1 VNSSQACQ
9 LRLLG
14 TPSVAA
20 FDGSPI
26 GRRVVQRHRIALLA
40 LLSLSRGHGLSRER
54 VLGYLWPES
63 DPEHARQLLNQAV
76 YQLRKGLGEDA
87 IESSGDELRLNVDR
101 VCSDVVEF
109 EAAVAN
115 RRHSQAVALYRGPFL
130 DGFYLSEAVEF
141 ERWLEGERS
150 RLAGEFAKELES
162 LAHVAEENL
171 DFPASAEWWTKRAAH
186 DPFDSRVALL
196 VMQALEKAG
205 NRAGALQH
213 GAAHAR
219 VLHDEFGIAPPP
231 DVLAFAERL
240 RREAAQAPAHVLPVR
255 ANGEPLA
262 RTLAAHEP
270 PISHASTPPSLADP
284 AVGHVEAPLDLTPIV
299 KTSRHWKVLGVV
311 AAAGAGALLFWFAN
325 RTNERAW
332 LLDEAIP
339 GIEHYLDVADWEHA
353 YRLAREADARVP
365 GSREI
370 AELWPRLTWLVS
382 ITSEPAGATVFRQSY
397 TADTSAWEML
407 GRTPLEQIRVPYGLS
422 RIRLELDGYRPVL
435 RALGGAH
442 INWREL
448 KSGNPDHLLVGPEV
462 YRLDKSSELPADMV
476 RVPGGTLM
484 SGRDTLRFSDF
495 LMGRFEVT
503 NAEFKRFVDAGGYR
517 RRELWPPILIGS
529 DTIAWPQAM
538 MRFIDRT
545 GRPGPSTWEAG
556 DYPAGEGEF
565 PVSGVSWYE
574 ATAYARFTGRELPT
588 AHHWQQALA
597 NSLFPWLLPASNF
610 GGTGSRPVT
619 QSSAMSH
626 VEVFDLTGN
635 VREWTATAV
644 GSEFIILGGSWSDP
658 YYIAGTPDVS
668 ARPEDRSAG
677 NGIRLV
683 TTTDDV
689 VTAARMRARVPN
701 RTTAPAAVSQP
712 PLPDEVYAAY
722 SRVFDYDDSELEP
735 VVERV
740 DTTRLWIRERI
751 TIDAGYAGGRLPI
764 HLYRP
769 TGRKGPYQTVV
780 YWPGWDTFWLAD
792 ADEYFAKQMD
802 FIIKSGRAVAFPIFS
817 GTFER
822 RVSSKVR
829 TPAFGTAEYRDNT
842 IHTIKEL
849 RRTVDYIQTRSDLD
863 TAAIAFYGYSWG
875 GVNAPLALAQEARF
889 RTAIIHIGLLPPMAA
904 TPEVDPVNSLPR
916 VRVPALVFSG
926 EFDPMVPRENA
937 TRYFALI
944 GTPDARKRQVW
955 AIGGHFV
962 PRALVIRE
970 TLDWLDRYLGPTSR

>member
-1 VNSSQACQ
+1 
-9 LRLLG
+9 
-14 TPSVAA
+14 
-20 FDGSPI
+20 
-26 GRRVVQRHRIALLA
+26 
-40 LLSLSRGHGLSRER
+40 
-54 VLGYLWPES
+54 
-63 DPEHARQLLNQAV
+63 LNQAV
-76 YQLRKGLGEDA
+76 YHLRKGLGEDA
-87 IESSGDELRLNVDR
+87 IESAGDELQLNVER
-101 VCSDVVEF
+101 VSSDVAEF
-109 EAAVAN
+109 EAAVTS
-115 RRHSQAVALYRGPFL
+115 RRHSQAVALYRGPLL

-141 ERWLEGERS
+141 ERWLENERA
-150 RLAGEFAKELES
+150 RLAGDFAKALES
-162 LAHVAEENL
+162 LAEAAHENH
-171 DFPASAEWWTKRAAH
+171 DFPASVEWWTKRAAH
-186 DPFDSRVALL
+186 NPFDSRVALL
-196 VMQALEKAG
+196 LMQALEKAG

-219 VLHDEFGIAPPP
+219 LLQDEFGIAPPA
-231 DVLAFAERL
+231 DVIAFAELL
-240 RREAAQAPAHVLPVR
+240 RREAAQAPVRVLPLR
-255 ANGEPLA
+255 ANAEPLA
-262 RTLAAHEP
+262 RTLAPSKPA
-270 PISHASTPPSLADP
+270 ISRTSTPQALGDLGSERVKVPSDVP
-284 AVGHVEAPLDLTPIV
+284 PVV
-299 KTSRHWKVLGVV
+299 KTSRHWKVFGVI
-311 AAAGAGALLFWFAN
+311 AAVGAGALLFWFAN
-325 RTNERAW
+325 RANERAW
-332 LLDEAIP
+332 LRDDAIP
-339 GIEHYLDVADWEHA
+339 RIEHYLDVADWEHA

-370 AELWPRLTWLVS
+370 AELWPRLTWLVTM
-382 ITSEPAGATVFRQSY
+382 TSEPAGATVFRQSY
-397 TADTSAWEML
+397 TADTSAWEVL
-407 GRTPLEQIRVPYGLS
+407 GRTPLERIRVPYGLS

-448 KSGNPDHLLVGPEV
+448 RPGNPDHLLVGPEV
-462 YRLDKSSELPADMV
+462 YRLDKPRELPADMV

-484 SGRDTLRFSDF
+484 SGGDSVRFTDF

-517 RRELWPPILIGS
+517 RRDLWPPIVVGS
-529 DTIAWPQAM
+529 DTIAWPEAM
-538 MRFIDRT
+538 MKFIDRT
-545 GRPGPSTWEAG
+545 GRQGPSTWEAG

-574 ATAYARFTGRELPT
+574 AAAYARFTGRELPT
-588 AHHWQQALA
+588 THHWQQALA

-610 GGTGSRPVT
+610 GGTGPRAVKQSR
-619 QSSAMSH
+619 AMSH

-644 GSEFIILGGSWSDP
+644 GSQFIILGGSWSDP

-668 ARPEDRSAG
+668 ARPEDRSPG

-683 TTTDDV
+683 ITRDDAP
-689 VTAARMRARVPN
+689 TAARMRAPAPT
-701 RTTAPAAVSQP
+701 RTTAPAVASRP
-712 PLPDEVYAAY
+712 PSTDQVYAAY
-722 SRVFDYDDSELEP
+722 SRVFDYDNSELEP

-740 DTTRLWIRERI
+740 DTTRLWIRERV
-751 TIDAGYAGGRLPI
+751 TIDAGYAGGRLPL

-769 TGRKGPYQTVV
+769 TASKGPYQTVV

-792 ADEYFAKQMD
+792 PDEYFAKQMD
-802 FIIKSGRAVAFPIFS
+802 FIIKSGRAVALPIFS

-822 RVSSKVR
+822 RASNKVR
-829 TPAFGTAEYRDNT
+829 SPPFGTAEYRDNT

-849 RRTVDYIQTRSDLD
+849 RRTVDYIRTRPDLD

-875 GVNAPLALAQEARF
+875 GVNGPLALAQEARF
-889 RTAIIHIGLLPPMAA
+889 RTAIIHIGLLPPLAS

-916 VRVPALVFSG
+916 VRVPTLMLSG
-926 EFDPMVPRENA
+926 EFDSMVPRENA

-944 GTPDARKRQVW
+944 GTPDSRKRHVW

>member
-9 LRLLG
+9 VRLLG

-26 GRRVVQRHRIALLA
+26 GRRVVQRHRVALLA
-40 LLSLSRGHGLSRER
+40 LLSLSPGHGLSRER
-54 VLGYLWPES
+54 LLGYLWPENE
-63 DPEHARQLLNQAV
+63 PERARQLLNQAV

-87 IESSGDELRLNVDR
+87 IESAGDELRLNVER
-101 VCSDVVEF
+101 VGVDVVEF
-109 EAAVAN
+109 EAAVASA
-115 RRHSQAVALYRGPFL
+115 RHSQAVALYRGPLL

-141 ERWLEGERS
+141 ERWLESERA
-150 RLAGEFAKELES
+150 RLAGGFAKALES
-162 LAHVAEENL
+162 LAEAAEETR
-171 DFPASAEWWTKRAAH
+171 DFSASAEWWMKRAAH

-213 GAAHAR
+213 GSTHER
-219 VLHDEFGIAPPP
+219 LLHDEFGIAPPP
-231 DVLAFAERL
+231 DVISFAERL
-240 RREAAQAPAHVLPVR
+240 RHEAAQAPARVLPLR
-255 ANGEPLA
+255 ANAEPRA
-262 RTLAAHEP
+262 RKPAPRES
-270 PISHASTPPSLADP
+270 PISRTSTPPALSDSGGESVKATVSPPLA
-284 AVGHVEAPLDLTPIV
+284 
-299 KTSRHWKVLGVV
+299 KTFRHWKVFGVL
-311 AAAGAGALLFWFAN
+311 AAAGAGALVFWFAN
-325 RTNERAW
+325 RAKDRAW
-332 LLDEAIP
+332 LRDDAIP
-339 GIEHYLDVADWEHA
+339 RIEHYLDVADWEHA

-370 AELWPRLTWLVS
+370 AELWPRLTWLVRM
-382 ITSEPAGATVFRQSY
+382 TSEPAGATVFRQPY
-397 TADTSAWEML
+397 TGDTSAWEVL
-407 GRTPLEQIRVPYGLS
+407 GRTPLEQIRIPYGLS

-448 KSGNPDHLLVGPEV
+448 KPGNPDHLLVGPEV
-462 YRLDKSSELPADMV
+462 YRLDKPRELPADMV
-476 RVPGGTLM
+476 RVPGGTLT
-484 SGRDTLRFSDF
+484 SGDDSLRFADF
-495 LMGRFEVT
+495 LMSRFEVT

-517 RRELWPPILIGS
+517 RPDLWPPIVVGG
-529 DTIAWPQAM
+529 DTIGWQQAM
-538 MRFIDRT
+538 MRFTDRT

-556 DYPAGEGEF
+556 DYPASEGEF

-574 ATAYARFTGRELPT
+574 AAAYARFAGRELPT
-588 AHHWQQALA
+588 AEHWQQGLA

-610 GGTGSRPVT
+610 GGRGPRAVT
-619 QSSAMSH
+619 QSRAMSH

-635 VREWTATAV
+635 VREWTATAI
-644 GSEFIILGGSWSDP
+644 GSEFIILGGSWTDP

-683 TTTDDV
+683 ITRDDAP
-689 VTAARMRARVPN
+689 TAARMRARVPI
-701 RTTAPAAVSQP
+701 RTTAPTVASRTP
-712 PLPDEVYAAY
+712 SPDLVYAAY
-722 SRVFDYDDSELEP
+722 SRAFSYDNSELEP

-751 TIDAGYAGGRLPI
+751 TIDAGYAGGRLPL

-769 TGRKGPYQTVV
+769 TASKPPFQTVV

-792 ADEYFAKQMD
+792 ADEYFVKQMD
-802 FIIKSGRAVAFPIFS
+802 FVIKSGRAVAFPIFS

-822 RVSSKVR
+822 RTSNKVR

-849 RRTVDYIQTRSDLD
+849 RRTVDYIRTRPDLD
-863 TAAIAFYGYSWG
+863 SAAIAFYGYSWG
-875 GVNAPLALAQEARF
+875 GVNGPIALAQEGRF
-889 RTAIIHIGLLPPMAA
+889 RTAIINIGLLPPMAA

-916 VRVPALVFSG
+916 VRIPTLMFSG
-926 EFDPMVPRENA
+926 EFDLMVPRENA
-937 TRYFALI
+937 TRYFDLI
-944 GTPDARKRQVW
+944 GTPDARKRHVW